1 MKLAD
6 CLLIKNIVFNLDE
19 RVRYFGFL
27 ENRSGMVI
35 SELRNRENSHNPEE
49 QLVRDLTFFKG
60 AMSSWALYFGHVNY
74 SLVVHDK
81 FKIIMIPVES
91 GLVIVTSD
99 ASLPSQSVEEIA
111 AKVKEE
117 IAALSKL

>member
-1 MKLAD
+1 MKLAES
-6 CLLIKNIVFNLDE
+6 LFIKNIVFDLDE

-27 ENRSGMVI
+27 DNRGGMVV
-35 SELRNRENSHNPEE
+35 SELRNRETSHQPEE

-74 SLVVHDK
+74 SVVAHDS

-91 GLVIVTSD
+91 GLVIVTSE
-99 ASLPSQSVEEIA
+99 ASLPPQCVEDIA
-111 AKVKEE
+111 ARVKEE
-117 IAALSKL
+117 ISALSKL

>member
-1 MKLAD
+1 LKLAD

-99 ASLPSQSVEEIA
+99 ASLPSQSVEDIA

>member
-1 MKLAD
+1 MKLAE

-99 ASLPSQSVEEIA
+99 ASLPSQSVEDIA

>member
-1 MKLAD
+1 MKLAE

-35 SELRNRENSHNPEE
+35 SELRNRENSHHPEE

-74 SLVVHDK
+74 SVVVHDT

-91 GLVIVTSD
+91 GLVIVTSE
-99 ASLPSQSVEEIA
+99 ASLPSQIVEDIA

-117 IAALSKL
+117 ISALSKL